1 MLVRRFRL
9 RLGGLFEFERKLMS
23 LMRTASTAI
32 AISGLLLGSTM
43 AQAADAPARESSSV
57 SDSEGLAGGGFG
69 FVIAGLV
76 ALGIILVISDDNGN
90 NAPASP

>member
-1 MLVRRFRL
+1 MLLQHFGL

-23 LMRTASTAI
+23 LMRTASAAI

-57 SDSEGLAGGGFG
+57 SDSEGLASGGFG